1 MDPRARIEAF
11 LADYVAAHA
20 EVKPLFDNRKENGA
34 EDPFSAWYAKLEE
47 LRAAH
52 QMERSLKGDIA
63 GISAP
68 GTSHLGTITIERIEV
83 YGNMARARLT
93 REIRAYGAPSS
104 R

>member
-68 GTSHLGTITIERIEV
+68 GTSHLGTITWPGRGSHEKSV
-83 YGNMARARLT
+83 PM
-93 REIRAYGAPSS
+93 GAPSS

>member
-52 QMERSLKGDIA
+52 QMERSLKCTD
-63 GISAP
+63 
-68 GTSHLGTITIERIEV
+68 
-83 YGNMARARLT
+83 
-93 REIRAYGAPSS
+93 REGWLRGCDLSL
-104 R
+104 